1 MTRSYQELCVGLRY
15 GVIVKRKA
23 TMRYAAHVTHHSTKP
38 NDGDEF
44 TVVPIEASD
53 ELAAARRIAEIAARR
68 RFQDEGAVAYVHRRS
83 DNVFLATIGVFKLS
97 ASNGVTH
104 GCAISI
110 RLRDVI

>member
-1 MTRSYQELCVGLRY
+1 
-15 GVIVKRKA
+15 
-23 TMRYAAHVTHHSTKP
+23 MRYAAHVTHHSTRP

-68 RFQDEGAVAYVHRRS
+68 RYSDQGAVSYVQKRS
-83 DNVFLATIGVFKLS
+83 DNVFLATIGVFKFS
-97 ASNGVTH
+97 ASNGITD

-110 RLRDVI
+110 RLRDAG